1 MDEVEYLGASG
12 TVLSANLYLYCE
24 NYPVIRVDYSGHA
37 PTIVGFGFQFYINIS
52 WFGCGFEVVWYTNK
66 QVSTNNQSRYIPYVY
81 FFSEAGIESLSS
93 KLSSLFKEI
102 GKKPDRIF
110 NPKTFKSNFN
120 FSICFFV
127 IFANSDFDDPTDYE
141 GVFKSVS
148 LTLRNIKSYVA
159 TSSTCVSIGGGGH
172 SKRYAVSSAVS
183 DYWLITSSYSSF
195 SSIRNKVQLY
205 SNNYV

>member
-1 MDEVEYLGASG
+1 M
-12 TVLSANLYLYCE
+12 
-24 NYPVIRVDYSGHA
+24 
-37 PTIVGFGFQFYINIS
+37 
-52 WFGCGFEVVWYTNK
+52 
-66 QVSTNNQSRYIPYVY
+66 
-81 FFSEAGIESLSS
+81 FSEAGIESSSS
-93 KLSSLFKEI
+93 KLSSLFKKI
-102 GKKPDRIF
+102 GKKPDKIF
-110 NPKTFKSNFN
+110 NPKTFKSNFIY
-120 FSICFFV
+120 SISFFV
-127 IFANSDFDDPTDYE
+127 ILANSDFDDPTDYE

-205 SNNYV
+205 SNNYL